1 VHHDPAQFTRW
12 CLGRTNE
19 PLVDAAMHELL
30 GSGYLSNRLRQV
42 VASYLIHELHGD
54 WRAGAAWFEAQLID
68 YDVYNNQGNWLY
80 IAGMGTDP
88 RGGRR
93 FNVAKQALDH
103 DPDQS
108 YQKLWQTV

>member
-1 VHHDPAQFTRW
+1 MGP
-12 CLGRTNE
+12 NE
-19 PLVDAAMHELL
+19 GTEWLLLELL
-30 GSGYLSNRLRQV
+30 
-42 VASYLIHELHGD
+42 
-54 WRAGAAWFEAQLID
+54 WRD

-93 FNVAKQALDH
+93 FNVQKQAQDH

-108 YQKLWQTV
+108 YQKLWQQV